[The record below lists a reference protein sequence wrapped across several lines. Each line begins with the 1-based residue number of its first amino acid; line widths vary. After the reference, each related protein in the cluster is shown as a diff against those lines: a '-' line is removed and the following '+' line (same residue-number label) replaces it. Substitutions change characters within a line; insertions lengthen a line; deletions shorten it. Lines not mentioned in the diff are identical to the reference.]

1 MFALLLLLASPPPTP
16 VLPYPV
22 RAVHFELRAGDAV
35 RCDCIHLNGGS
46 VDRSLLTAD
55 EKVRLDDLIA
65 RVGDTWETADERQR
79 ATMMVDYLR
88 LATVGRTTY
97 YSETVLSCSDGLR
110 ARATSV
116 LTSSGETASLL
127 RDLDTD
133 EYLMHLHTTKG
144 SPAEFIKLLFELPR
158 QGKAAGQQP
167 SPPPSDAE
175 IERKVEELTQRFAKD
190 LETRLDSWDV
200 NGQVYLPLPGAKG
213 PEVYGELNALWSN
226 FSPEA
231 GRHIKA
237 MWGVLEAFDNGEV
250 SCDGDGGEPLA
261 AGPAL
266 DPDYLL
272 ASRPPKLSCRPDE
285 ALWMRRSS
293 FQLPDGELVRKLTG
307 SKEWNPLPPDVSFA
321 EAVRWLRRR
330 T

>member
-35 RCDCIHLNGGS
+35 TCDGIHLKGGS

-127 RDLDTD
+127 RDLDTG
-133 EYLMHLHTTKG
+133 EYLMHLHATKG
-144 SPAEFIKLLFELPR
+144 PPAEFIRLLFEQPG
-158 QGKAAGQQP
+158 QGNTAGP
-167 SPPPSDAE
+167 PPKPPPSDAE
-175 IERKVEELTQRFAKD
+175 IERKVEQLTQRFAKE
-190 LETRLDSWDV
+190 LQTRLDSWDV
-200 NGQVYLPLPGAKG
+200 NGQVYLPLPAAKG
-213 PEVYGELNALWSN
+213 PEVYAELGALWSN
-226 FSPEA
+226 FSPE
-231 GRHIKA
+231 GGQHIKA
-237 MWGVLEAFDNGEV
+237 TWGILEAFDGGEI
-250 SCDGDGGEPLA
+250 SCDGDGGEPVA

-272 ASRPPKLSCRPDE
+272 ATRPPKLSCRPDE
-285 ALWMRRSS
+285 AFWMRHSS
-293 FQLPDGELVRKLTG
+293 FQLPDGELVKKLTG